1 MWIPHNLLA
10 PLKAETPKPTILASE
25 AATEERTFVVG
36 FFLRN
41 PVTRAWETDVLVS
54 QVTASRE
61 IRLDGKSC
69 AVDEC
74 ANVSGKLEE
83 LIYTFSSTSAAAA
96 LASAFRHVTGDLDRK
111 ALQYGRGIETCGWRV
126 ADITH
131 GARWRCIPF
140 RPSALIAEPA
150 SEDVPQA
157 YRQMLRL
164 YREARCA
171 PSAMWRLLSAGAI
184 LNAAVD
190 GIAPFTPGNRR
201 ADYVL
206 TTDMLV
212 RSGTLVAYSNL
223 KGATARDLRDVAEPK
238 RRTLLAMLSPGGE
251 SAEADMDGGNHH
263 AEGALAALAN
273 LVDLVARDLLLSA
286 LRADGF
292 LVPPNA
298 NEPVTVDA

>member
-61 IRLDGKSC
+61 VRLDGKPC

-74 ANVSGKLEE
+74 ANLAGKLEE
-83 LIYTFSSTSAAAA
+83 IIYTFSSTSATAA
-96 LASAFRHVTGDLDRK
+96 LASSFRDVTGDLDRK
-111 ALQYGRGIETCGWRV
+111 ALQYGRGFEICGWRV
-126 ADITH
+126 ADIAH

-157 YRQMLRL
+157 YRKMLRL
-164 YREARCA
+164 YREARSA

-190 GIAPFTPGNRR
+190 GIAPFASDSRFGEHVITM
-201 ADYVL
+201 
-206 TTDMLV
+206 DMLV
-212 RSGTLVAYSNL
+212 RSGTLISYSSL
-223 KGATARDLRDVAEPK
+223 KGATARDLRDIAEPA
-238 RRTLLAMLSPGGE
+238 RRMLLAMLAPSGE
-251 SAEADMDGGNHH
+251 TADLDGGDYH

-292 LVPPNA
+292 LVAPDA

>member
-54 QVTASRE
+54 EVTASRE
-61 IRLDGKSC
+61 IRLDGTPC
-69 AVDEC
+69 TVDDC
-74 ANVSGKLEE
+74 ANLSGKLEE
-83 LIYTFSSTSAAAA
+83 IVYTFNSTSAAAA
-96 LASAFRHVTGDLDRK
+96 LASSFRHAMGDLDRK
-111 ALQYGRGIETCGWRV
+111 ALQYGRGIEISGCRV
-126 ADITH
+126 ADIAH

-140 RPSALIAEPA
+140 RPSSLIAEPA

-190 GIAPFTPGNRR
+190 GVAPFAPGNRLSEH
-201 ADYVL
+201 VI

-212 RSGTLVAYSNL
+212 RSGTLIVYSNL
-223 KGATARDLRDVAEPK
+223 KGATARDLRDIAEAK
-238 RRTLLAMLSPGGE
+238 RRMLLAMLSPSGE
-251 SAEADMDGGNHH
+251 FAEGDMDSEDYH
-263 AEGALAALAN
+263 AEGELAALAN

-286 LRADGF
+286 LRANGF
-292 LVPPNA
+292 LTRPNA
-298 NEPVTVDA
+298 NEPVTVGA